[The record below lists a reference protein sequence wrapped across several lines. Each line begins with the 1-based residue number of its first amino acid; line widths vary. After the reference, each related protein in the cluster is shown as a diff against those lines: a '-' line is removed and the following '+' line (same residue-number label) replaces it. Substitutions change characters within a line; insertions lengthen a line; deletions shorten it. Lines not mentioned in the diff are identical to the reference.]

1 MEQLIPII
9 SQVGFPIV
17 VTLYLLY
24 RIESKLDMVVY
35 LDTESSRPHEGT
47 NVNLRRPLSKMA
59 RVVCSYLPNARFVG
73 GFGHLRPPLCYR
85 SPDENGVSVT

>member
-24 RIESKLDMVVY
+24 RIESKLDLVVQSIQ
-35 LDTESSRPHEGT
+35 T
-47 NVNLRRPLSKMA
+47 
-59 RVVCSYLPNARFVG
+59 LPERMKE
-73 GFGHLRPPLCYR
+73 R
-85 SPDENGVSVT
+85 T